1 MISAPGMRLARS
13 CPALLLLTL
22 ALAGCGSARDD
33 LGPGSEVGH
42 YKLGKP
48 YRIAGRWYRPAY
60 DPAYDRIGTAS
71 WYGSDFQGLPTANGE
86 VFDRRRITAAH
97 PTLPLPSLVRVTN
110 LENGRS
116 LTLRVNDRGPFVGNR
131 MIDLSQAAARNLGF
145 EEAGLARVRVT
156 FLKLADAT
164 GTPPQ
169 PTVAARTPEPPP
181 SRAVPPRVVAAAP
194 VRLAAAPAAPPAFC
208 SGPQFVQVGAFA
220 EADTMRT
227 AMATVG
233 ALRPVR
239 VEPAFVGRQALA
251 RVRLGPFEDAAEASA
266 LLRQVQ
272 ARGYPGAFLTPA
284 DGTPC

>member
-1 MISAPGMRLARS
+1 MRAARS
-13 CPALLLLTL
+13 CLALSLLAI
-22 ALAGCGSARDD
+22 ALAGCGSTRDD
-33 LGPGSEVGH
+33 LGPGAEVGH
-42 YKLGKP
+42 YKLGRP
-48 YRIAGRWYRPAY
+48 YRIAGRWYRPDY
-60 DPAYDRIGTAS
+60 DPGYDRIGTAS
-71 WYGSDFQGLPTANGE
+71 WYGRDFQGLPTANGE
-86 VFDRRRITAAH
+86 VFDRRRVTAAH

-131 MIDLSQAAARNLGF
+131 MIDLSQAAARELGF

-156 FLKLADAT
+156 FLKLADDAT
-164 GTPPQ
+164 GAPPR
-169 PTVAARTPEPPP
+169 PTAVAARTREPPP
-181 SRAVPPRVVAAAP
+181 SRVVAAAP
-194 VRLAAAPAAPPAFC
+194 VRLAAAPAAPPTFC

-251 RVRLGPFEDAAEASA
+251 RVRLGPVEDAAEARA

-284 DGTPC
+284 GGTPC